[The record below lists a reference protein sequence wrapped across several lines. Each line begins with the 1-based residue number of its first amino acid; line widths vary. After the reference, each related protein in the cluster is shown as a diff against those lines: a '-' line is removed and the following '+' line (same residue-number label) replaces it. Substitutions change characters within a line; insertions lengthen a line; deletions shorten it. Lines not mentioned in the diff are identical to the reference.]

1 MISKIFIY
9 LPISQTHMATETVSI
24 SSDEYAMLKKKEA
37 VADDLLLQLNS
48 SLKNL
53 ESGKIKRVR

>member
-1 MISKIFIY
+1 
-9 LPISQTHMATETVSI
+9 MATETVSI